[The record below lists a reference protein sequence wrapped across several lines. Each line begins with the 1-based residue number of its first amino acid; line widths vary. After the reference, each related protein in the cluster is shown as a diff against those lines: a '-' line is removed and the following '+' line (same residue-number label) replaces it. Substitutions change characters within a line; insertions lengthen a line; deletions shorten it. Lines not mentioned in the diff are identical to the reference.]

1 MPEQDAIKEPEVTI
15 EGETE
20 GDIEAQAAKMKEG
33 SEGDEPATDEKKDD
47 EPAESPKE
55 KALKAELK
63 RVRELNRERSSE
75 ITATNE
81 RLAKMEGRMEAGAT
95 GSQNKMANYSDRELV
110 KLQMQWE
117 DHKDTARAGDDAP
130 GLEKA
135 KSNIEAIRMEL
146 HERSTTSAAKASE
159 AKADENAI
167 LEEAASLIKEAVEA
181 WPDLQNEDSEIFQA
195 AQAEFKAR
203 PRVYKQLGVFADSVA
218 VASALAKN
226 PKLLGTGRDKTVRKA
241 IVKDLT
247 KAAED
252 AVHAGGGSAAVK
264 TSVNVDAMSTDDIDA
279 AAERIKAGGSL
290 TKP

>member
-1 MPEQDAIKEPEVTI
+1 MPEQDAIKEPEVTV
-15 EGETE
+15 EGATE

-33 SEGDEPATDEKKDD
+33 GEVEPAADEKKDD

-81 RLAKMEGRMEAGAT
+81 RLAKMEGRLEERGG
-95 GSQNKMANYSDRELV
+95 GSQNKMASYSDRELV

-117 DHKDTARAGDDAP
+117 DHKDTARAGNDAP
-130 GLEKA
+130 GLDKA

-159 AKADENAI
+159 AKLDEAAI
-167 LEEAASLIKEAVEA
+167 LDEAASLIKDAVEA

-195 AQAEFKAR
+195 AQAEFKSR
-203 PRVYKQLGVFADSVA
+203 PKVYKQLGVFADMVA
-218 VASALAKN
+218 VSAALSKN
-226 PKLLGTGRDKTVRKA
+226 PKLAGTGRDRAVRKA
-241 IVKDLT
+241 VIKDIT

-264 TSVNVDAMSTDDIDA
+264 TSVNVDNMSTEDIEA